1 MINPQKVRAMS
12 RKALFEQRD
21 GQEVLEIKKYVEDM
35 PVWKSITKGALTGIL
50 LYAIIMFVIL
60 LADPEL
66 LNMLGEWMGGIAV
79 MIMLAVTMALFAVA
93 YSLLTDMVFRK
104 HLKKDKSTMCRYR
117 SDVRFLEKL
126 DADSESTKS

>member
-12 RKALFEQRD
+12 RKTLFEQRD

-60 LADPEL
+60 LADPDL
-66 LNMLGEWMGGIAV
+66 LNVLSEWMGGVTV
-79 MIMLAVTMALFAVA
+79 MVMLAVTMALFAVA

-126 DADSESTKS
+126 DADSESIKS

>member
-12 RKALFEQRD
+12 RKTLFEQRD

-60 LADPEL
+60 LADPDL
-66 LNMLGEWMGGIAV
+66 LNVLSEWMGGVTV
-79 MIMLAVTMALFAVA
+79 MVMLAVTMALFAVA

>member
-50 LYAIIMFVIL
+50 LYAIIMFVII
-60 LADPEL
+60 LADPDL

-117 SDVRFLEKL
+117 SDVRILEKL

>member
-12 RKALFEQRD
+12 RKALFEQRS
-21 GQEVLEIKKYVEDM
+21 GHEVLEIKKYVEDM

-50 LYAIIMFVIL
+50 LYVIIMFVIL
-60 LADPEL
+60 LADPDL
-66 LNMLGEWMGGIAV
+66 LNVLGEWMGAITV

>member
-1 MINPQKVRAMS
+1 MS
-12 RKALFEQRD
+12 RKTLFEQRD
-21 GQEVLEIKKYVEDM
+21 GKEVLEIKKYVEDL

-50 LYAIIMFVIL
+50 LYAIIMFVVL
-60 LADPEL
+60 LADSDL
-66 LNMLGEWMGGIAV
+66 LNELSERMDGVAV
-79 MIMLAVTMALFAVA
+79 MIILAVTMALVAVA

-104 HLKKDKSTMCRYR
+104 HLKRKKSTMCRYR

>member
-60 LADPEL
+60 LADPDL

-117 SDVRFLEKL
+117 SDVRILEKL

>member
-1 MINPQKVRAMS
+1 MS

-60 LADPEL
+60 LADPDL

-117 SDVRFLEKL
+117 SDVRILEKL

>member
-12 RKALFEQRD
+12 RKTLFEQRE
-21 GQEVLEIKKYVEDM
+21 GKEVLEIKKYVEDL

-60 LADPEL
+60 LADPQL
-66 LNMLGEWMGGIAV
+66 LNVLSERMGAITV

-93 YSLLTDMVFRK
+93 YSLLTDIVFRR
-104 HLKKDKSTMCRYR
+104 HLKKKKSTMCRYR
-117 SDVRFLEKL
+117 SDVRLLEKL
-126 DADSESTKS
+126 DSDSESAKS

>member
-1 MINPQKVRAMS
+1 MS

-60 LADPEL
+60 LADPDL

-93 YSLLTDMVFRK
+93 YSLLTEMEFRK
-104 HLKKDKSTMCRYR
+104 HLKKAKSTMCRSR
-117 SDVRFLEKL
+117 SDVRILEKL

>member
-1 MINPQKVRAMS
+1 MS
-12 RKALFEQRD
+12 RKTLFEQRD

-60 LADPEL
+60 LADPDL
-66 LNMLGEWMGGIAV
+66 LNVLSEWMGGVTV
-79 MIMLAVTMALFAVA
+79 MVMLAVTMALFAVA